1 MAEINIR
8 IMTGEDIG
16 SVAQLEQETFTEP
29 WSENVYRQTV
39 ALDGVVYVVA
49 EDGNRIVGACGVRN
63 ISGEGEITNVMTRTE
78 YRRQKIAEKM
88 LARLLSEGEKIG
100 IADFTL
106 EVRKS
111 NYPAILLYEK
121 LGFETEGVRP
131 GFYSHPSEDAL
142 IMWKRN
148 KD

>member
-1 MAEINIR
+1 MAVINIR
-8 IMTGEDIG
+8 KMTIEDVKA
-16 SVAQLEQETFTEP
+16 VAELEKANFSEP
-29 WSENVYRQTV
+29 WSENVYRQTLE
-39 ALDGVVYVVA
+39 LDGVVYVVA
-49 EDGNRIVGACGVRN
+49 EDGEQIVGACGVRN
-63 ISGEGEITNVMTRTE
+63 IVGEGEITNVMTDSK

-88 LARLLSEGEKIG
+88 LTELFEEGSKIG
-100 IADFTL
+100 ISDFTL

-121 LGFETEGVRP
+121 LGFVTEGVRP
-131 GFYSHPSEDAL
+131 EFYSHPTEDAL